1 MITTSVAVAATLIAN
16 LVSDIVPIRAFGV
29 YAAIFVLV
37 NCLVVSLFFM
47 PMLTFYEANARYMKC
62 LEEPKRLGQRPVSP
76 AANLSFDVSREYEG
90 ERAVDE
96 FFKTSFYRGIKWC
109 RWPIV
114 IIFLA
119 WGGLVGYVS
128 KDLEIESSKQSYF
141 PNGFWIKRLH
151 NWNRYDFTV
160 GNAKGINV
168 DLFWGVRDLIT
179 TDVDFWEMDD
189 LGELIFD
196 EQFDLSSVEAQ
207 QSILDICADL
217 RLQNFVFADPNS
229 VDCWLEDFLPDGV
242 PIESDFDDLLWN
254 WVQTDPKGQKMLV
267 SSQVGFVNERI
278 RYFVI
283 KVLSTALPDSPQP
296 LMEPVYEDWENYLE
310 IYRINAPVPL
320 RSVRQNA
327 GKEWALMKAKEELRN
342 SAITAMIL
350 AAILVML
357 VLLVATQ
364 NIVLTLA
371 LLLSIAIAAVTN
383 LAIAITLDW
392 RIGLKESICLISS
405 IALSLD
411 FNIHMSLDF

>member
-96 FFKTSFYRGIKWC
+96 FFKTSFYRGVKWC

-128 KDLEIESSKQSYF
+128 KDLEIESSEQSYF
-141 PNGFWIKRLH
+141 PNGFWIKQLH

-267 SSQVGFVNERI
+267 SGRVGFVNERI